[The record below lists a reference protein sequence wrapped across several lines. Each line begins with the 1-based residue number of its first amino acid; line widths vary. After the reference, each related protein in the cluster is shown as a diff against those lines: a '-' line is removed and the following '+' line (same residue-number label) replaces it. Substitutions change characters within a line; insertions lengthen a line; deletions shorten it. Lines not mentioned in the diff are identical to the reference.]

1 MQYKL
6 YYSKLK
12 TKVGIIY
19 LLSNGKQLLQLDFSV
34 SANYHLAELNNKLPL
49 FLKVRLQLEEY
60 FNNKRTKF
68 NLPLAPSGT
77 EFQQLA
83 WKTLLEIPH
92 GEVLSYGEQALKM
105 HKPKAQRA
113 TGSANGKNPIPII
126 IPCHRVITS
135 DKKLGGYSGDIK
147 LKEKL
152 LKLEGHHFKDGRIC
166 L

>member
-1 MQYKL
+1 MQNKL

-19 LLSNGKQLLQLDFSV
+19 LLSNGKQLLQLDFSTNV
-34 SANYHLAELNNKLPL
+34 NYEKAELNNKLPL
-49 FLKVRLQLEEY
+49 FLKVNLQLEEY

-68 NLPLAPSGT
+68 NLPLAPIGT

-83 WKTLLEIPH
+83 WRTLLEIPH
-92 GEVLSYGEQALKM
+92 GKVLSYGEQALKM
-105 HKPKAQRA
+105 QKPKAQRA

-152 LKLEGHHFKDGRIC
+152 LKLEGHHFIDGRIK

>member
-1 MQYKL
+1 MQTKL
-6 YYSKLK
+6 FYSKIK
-12 TKVGIIY
+12 TKVGVIY
-19 LLSNGKQLLQLDFSV
+19 LLSNGKQLLQLDFSLN
-34 SANYHLAELNNKLPL
+34 SKYYIAELNNKLPL
-49 FLKVRLQLEEY
+49 FLKTKCQLEEY
-60 FNNKRTKF
+60 FNKKRTKF
-68 NLPLAPSGT
+68 NLPLALSGT

-92 GEVLSYGEQALKM
+92 GKVLSYGEQAKKM
-105 HKPKAQRA
+105 QKPKAQRA

-152 LKLEGHHFKDGRIC
+152 LKLEGHHLIDGRIS